1 MGIEKGQ
8 IVPGGLITVA
18 NPLEGPQGPLI
29 FGPKWVKHAEGE
41 VGEARDGPYLSS
53 RSGSDTPGNQ
63 GRALSFTKRDTPTKS
78 LAGSNIGPSSP
89 NLTGSCFWRLFCL

>member
-29 FGPKWVKHAEGE
+29 FGPKGMKHAQGE
-41 VGEARDGPYLSS
+41 VGEARDGHYLSS

-63 GRALSFTKRDTPTKS
+63 GRVIKY
-78 LAGSNIGPSSP
+78 
-89 NLTGSCFWRLFCL
+89 

>member
-1 MGIEKGQ
+1 MYVSVAKMILEEDPATLCCGYTKGQ

-41 VGEARDGPYLSS
+41 VAKARDGPYLSS

-63 GRALSFTKRDTPTKS
+63 GRVIRY
-78 LAGSNIGPSSP
+78 
-89 NLTGSCFWRLFCL
+89 